1 MTESSKILLQGGTLL
16 LHEANERVVSR
27 RLDLLIDGNSILKI
41 EDNIDVDDQS
51 IKIINCDGKLVSPGF
66 INTHHHLWQTQLK
79 GQHGNHTLLEYLPSG
94 NFIGSLYSPEDAFW
108 GELSGAMEAVDAGT
122 TSVVDHSSLNLGIE
136 YPPTLINALATSGLR
151 AVYCQCVPRTILG
164 EDSLNVTDDHAPE
177 SALRTWKELAEIAP
191 FADGRVHLG
200 FAVDNLYLPTGQ
212 LQELYTELRSMDA
225 KIITS
230 HGAAGKAFGNAP
242 SAVQLLNNAGLL
254 GPDILISHAN
264 FPKDGDAGL
273 LATRGASVSSTPNTE
288 LQMGYPPVALL
299 PEFRPLA
306 SLGVDCHSWGSG
318 FIPGQMRLLLQHART
333 ERSHRLEKE
342 GKWSRHVGPLVEEVF
357 NLGTIGGARSMG
369 MAGQIGQIKVG
380 AKADLLIFDTKSPSM
395 LAVAQEDPVSAIVLH
410 SSERDVETV
419 IVDGIVRKEGG
430 TLLPVLIADVP
441 ASLPRSILARPQLEW
456 IDVMNG
462 VLDSRKRIK
471 DKAQGIDFKLAEE
484 RVIDAFYMN
493 RNTMHETI

>member
-1 MTESSKILLQGGTLL
+1 MLAQHQWSIIQASILASSTVRSPYPLL
-16 LHEANERVVSR
+16 LSEV
-27 RLDLLIDGNSILKI
+27 IL
-41 EDNIDVDDQS
+41 
-51 IKIINCDGKLVSPGF
+51 NC
-66 INTHHHLWQTQLK
+66 
-79 GQHGNHTLLEYLPSG
+79 
-94 NFIGSLYSPEDAFW
+94 A
-108 GELSGAMEAVDAGT
+108 A
-122 TSVVDHSSLNLGIE
+122 
-136 YPPTLINALATSGLR
+136 PTLINALATSGLR
-151 AVYCQCVPRTILG
+151 AVYCQCVPRTILE

-177 SALRTWKELAEIAP
+177 SALCVWKELAEIAP

-230 HGAAGKAFGNAP
+230 HGAAGKAFGDAP

-273 LATRGASVSSTPNTE
+273 LATHDASVSSTPNTE
-288 LQMGYPPVALL
+288 LQMGYPPVALM

-318 FIPGQMRLLLQHART
+318 FMPGQMRLLLQHART

-342 GKWSRHVGPLVEEVF
+342 GKWSRHVGPLVEDVF

-380 AKADLLIFDTKSPSM
+380 AKADLIIFDTKSPSM

-430 TLLPVLIADVP
+430 ALLPVSLADVP
-441 ASLPRSILARPQLEW
+441 PSPPRSILIRPQLEW

-471 DKAQGIDFKLAEE
+471 DKAQGMDFKVAEE
-484 RVIDAFYMN
+484 RVIDAFDMN